1 MTVAVDPL
9 LFARARQL
17 VCERTGFR
25 EDAIA
30 PESLD
35 RLVRA
40 ELARGRVL
48 SELITDL
55 ERPDTEFAQSV
66 IRSSLVGET
75 YFFRHPE
82 HFRFIAREGIP
93 RLIRTGATRL
103 RGWSA
108 GCSTGEEAYSLAACM
123 LASAPTGVPI
133 DVVGTDLNEG
143 SLAIARRAVYGAWSR
158 RESGPHLFP
167 LYRPLED
174 KQVIIFDGVR
184 NITTFMVANL
194 MTPLD
199 SVIGQFHF
207 ILCRNV
213 LTYFTQ
219 ASRELAINNLFRSL
233 APGGYLLLGTVEVD
247 RPPDGMVRVG
257 PPELQAFH
265 RPLVPEMALQPLSKM
280 PSRTGIPSIS
290 TPVPLPSGAL
300 SSQRPPSRTGV
311 PSINTPVPLPPG
323 ALSSH
328 RPPSRTGGTFTTP
341 VPLPPGVLPPSPARP
356 SFSSGLPAVAPAA
369 PRSPGVSQRLP
380 SQLHLEALEHI
391 EQGDMVHATG
401 MLEDL
406 VKQHPDYIPGLLE
419 LALLRERSGSRSE
432 AYPLMRAVH
441 ARAAVLP
448 PDQIVEGPE
457 SLPARFY
464 KASADAYLNLGA
476 AE

>member
-35 RLVRA
+35 RLVRG
-40 ELARGRVL
+40 ELARGRLL

-55 ERPDTEFAQSV
+55 ERPESEFAQAV
-66 IRSSLVGET
+66 IRASLVGET

-93 RLIRTGATRL
+93 RLLRAGVTRL

-108 GCSTGEEAYSLAACM
+108 GCSTGEEAYSLASC
-123 LASAPTGVPI
+123 LLSSAPAGVPI
-133 DVVGTDLNEG
+133 EVVGTDLNEG
-143 SLAIARRAVYGAWSR
+143 SLAVARRAVYGAWSR
-158 RESGPHLFP
+158 RDSGPHLFP

-199 SVIGQFHF
+199 AVIGQFHF

-213 LTYFTQ
+213 LTYFTL
-219 ASRELAINNLFRSL
+219 AAREQAINNLFRSL

-247 RPPDGMVRVG
+247 RPPEGMVRVG

-265 RPLVPEMALQPLSKM
+265 RPVFPELAVPPPPKA
-280 PSRTGIPSIS
+280 PSRTGLPAVTPSSMPSGSSPQKAPSRTGLPAITS
-290 TPVPLPSGAL
+290 SSMPPGSSPQKAPSRTGLPAITPVPLPSGSFPAV
-300 SSQRPPSRTGV
+300 SQTRPSRT
-311 PSINTPVPLPPG
+311 
-323 ALSSH
+323 
-328 RPPSRTGGTFTTP
+328 
-341 VPLPPGVLPPSPARP
+341 
-356 SFSSGLPAVAPAA
+356 GLPAVAPAA
-369 PRSPGVSQRLP
+369 PRPAVVPPRVP
-380 SQLHLEALEHI
+380 AKLHLEALERI
-391 EQGDMVHATG
+391 EQGDMARAAG

-406 VKQHPDYIPGLLE
+406 VKQHPDYLPGLLE

>member
-25 EDAIA
+25 DDAIA

-40 ELARGRVL
+40 ELARGRAL
-48 SELITDL
+48 SELIADL
-55 ERPDTEFAQSV
+55 ERPDTEFAQAV
-66 IRSSLVGET
+66 IRISLVGET

-93 RLIRTGATRL
+93 RLVRTGATRL

-133 DVVGTDLNEG
+133 EVVGTDLNEG
-143 SLAIARRAVYGAWSR
+143 SLAIARRAIYGAWSR
-158 RESGPHLFP
+158 RDSGPHLFP

-219 ASRELAINNLFRSL
+219 ASRELAIHNLFRSL
-233 APGGYLLLGTVEVD
+233 APGGYLLMGTVEVD
-247 RPPDGMVRVG
+247 RPPEGMVRVG

-265 RPLVPEMALQPLSKM
+265 RPLVSELGLQPSQRA

-290 TPVPLPSGAL
+290 TPVPLPPGAL
-300 SSQRPPSRTGV
+300 PGQRPPPRTGGTF
-311 PSINTPVPLPPG
+311 STPVPLPPG
-323 ALSSH
+323 AL
-328 RPPSRTGGTFTTP
+328 PSF
-341 VPLPPGVLPPSPARP
+341 SQARP
-356 SFSSGLPAVAPAA
+356 SLSGLPAVAPAA
-369 PRSPGVSQRLP
+369 PRPPVVPQRLP
-380 SQLHLEALEHI
+380 SQLHLEALERI
-391 EQGDMVHATG
+391 EQGDMAQATG

-406 VKQHPDYIPGLLE
+406 VKQYPDYIPGLLE

-464 KASADAYLNLGA
+464 KASANAYLNLGA

>member
-1 MTVAVDPL
+1 MTVVVDPL

-17 VCERTGFR
+17 VCDRTGFR
-25 EDAIA
+25 DDAIS

-35 RLVRA
+35 RLVRG
-40 ELARGRVL
+40 ELARGRNL

-55 ERPDTEFAQSV
+55 ERPDTEFALAV
-66 IRSSLVGET
+66 IRASLVGET

-93 RLIRTGATRL
+93 RLLRAGVTRL

-108 GCSTGEEAYSLAACM
+108 GCSTGEEAYSLASCL
-123 LASAPTGVPI
+123 LASAPTGIPI
-133 DVVGTDLNEG
+133 EVVGTDLNEG
-143 SLAIARRAVYGAWSR
+143 SLAAARRAIYGAWSR

-199 SVIGQFHF
+199 AVIGQFHF

-213 LTYFTQ
+213 LTYFTP
-219 ASRELAINNLFRSL
+219 AARELAINNLFRSL

-247 RPPDGMVRVG
+247 RPPEGMVRVG

-265 RPLVPEMALQPLSKM
+265 RPVFPELAYPPSQKAPSRSGLPAIATPVPLPAGALPTQKA
-280 PSRTGIPSIS
+280 PSRTGLPAISTPAPLPSASMSAQKTPSRTGLPAIA
-290 TPVPLPSGAL
+290 TPVPLPSASASA
-300 SSQRPPSRTGV
+300 SSPWRPSYTA
-311 PSINTPVPLPPG
+311 LPPV
-323 ALSSH
+323 AP
-328 RPPSRTGGTFTTP
+328 R
-341 VPLPPGVLPPSPARP
+341 
-356 SFSSGLPAVAPAA
+356 PAVAP
-369 PRSPGVSQRLP
+369 RRLP
-380 SQLHLEALEHI
+380 SQLHLEVLERI
-391 EQGDMVHATG
+391 EQGDMALATG

-406 VKQHPDYIPGLLE
+406 VKQYPDYLPGLLE
-419 LALLRERSGSRSE
+419 LALLRERSGSRSA

>member
-1 MTVAVDPL
+1 
-9 LFARARQL
+9 

-35 RLVRA
+35 RLVRG
-40 ELARGRVL
+40 ELGRGRLL
-48 SELITDL
+48 SDLIADL
-55 ERPDTEFAQSV
+55 ERPETEFAQSV
-66 IRSSLVGET
+66 IRAALVGET

-93 RLIRTGATRL
+93 RLLRAGVTRL

-108 GCSTGEEAYSLAACM
+108 GCSTGEEAYSLAAC
-123 LASAPTGVPI
+123 LLSSAPAGVPI
-133 DVVGTDLNEG
+133 EVVGTDLNEG
-143 SLAIARRAVYGAWSR
+143 SLAVARRAVYGAWSR
-158 RESGPHLFP
+158 RDSGPHLFP

-174 KQVIIFDGVR
+174 RQVIIFDGVR

-199 SVIGQFHF
+199 AVIGQFHL

-213 LTYFTQ
+213 LTYFTL
-219 ASRELAINNLFRSL
+219 AAREQAINTLFRSL

-247 RPPDGMVRVG
+247 RPPEGMVRVG

-265 RPLVPEMALQPLSKM
+265 RPVFPELALPPPPKA
-280 PSRTGIPSIS
+280 PSRTGLPAINPIPM
-290 TPVPLPSGAL
+290 PSGA
-300 SSQRPPSRTGV
+300 SPQKAPSRTGLPV
-311 PSINTPVPLPPG
+311 ITPVPMPAGSFP
-323 ALSSH
+323 A
-328 RPPSRTGGTFTTP
+328 
-341 VPLPPGVLPPSPARP
+341 VSPARP
-356 SFSSGLPAVAPAA
+356 SFTGLPAVAPAP
-369 PRSPGVSQRLP
+369 PRPAVVPQRLP
-380 SQLHLEALEHI
+380 SKLHLEALERI
-391 EQGDMVHATG
+391 ELGDMAHAAG

-406 VKQHPDYIPGLLE
+406 VKQYPDYLPGLLE